1 MSAVFEGRFAGKTAI
16 VTGAGSGIG
25 RATAVRMA
33 AEGAKVV
40 AADLSAERL
49 EELKA
54 EHGEIITVTADIAAA
69 DTPAKLLE
77 AAGGQVD
84 VLVNNAGIMDGFLPA
99 AEIDDATLE
108 RVLDI
113 NVASMV
119 RLIRAVV
126 PGMAERKSG
135 SIVNVSSEASLRGS
149 ISGVAYAASK
159 HAVVGITQ
167 NTAAVYRHDGIRC
180 NAVAPGAVKTNIEA
194 PMNSQNAAMRLGP
207 TMQATIPGMGEA
219 EQLAAAI
226 CFLASDEASFI
237 SGVNLP
243 VDGGWSV
250 I

>member
-1 MSAVFEGRFAGKTAI
+1 M
-16 VTGAGSGIG
+16 
-25 RATAVRMA
+25 
-33 AEGAKVV
+33 

-49 EELKA
+49 DELNA

-69 DTPAKLLE
+69 DAPAKLLE

-207 TMQATIPGMGEA
+207 VLRDVAHCGQWQAQGAMSGDASPFRFAQFSAQSGTCGGVEGEIGGR
-219 EQLAAAI
+219 QQRLACNGDDGIAGPARQDGVACI
-226 CFLASDEASFI
+226 GFI
-237 SGVNLP
+237 
-243 VDGGWSV
+243 
-250 I
+250 